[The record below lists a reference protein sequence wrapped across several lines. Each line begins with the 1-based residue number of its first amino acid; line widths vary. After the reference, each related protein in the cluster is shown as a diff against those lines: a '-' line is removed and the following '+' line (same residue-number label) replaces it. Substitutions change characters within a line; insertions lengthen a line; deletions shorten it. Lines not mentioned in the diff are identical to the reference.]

1 VELLGRLAWSWAPGN
16 QAKEM
21 IELRKSVIREEK
33 GFTLME
39 VVVAVF
45 ILAVVLTPI
54 IAYFGRNLNKLG
66 ELRSAS
72 IALNLAKEGVEKVR
86 NSAFILGSFYV
97 YKAGEGSF
105 VDGPTAPAAQ
115 NLKLRVIRMGSSP
128 LTVSVNSGAATGSIP
143 GNTSPGTIIPCSG
156 AQVDNVIPPPV
167 TTITGGSFKDR
178 FDIIYEYPDSIQTVN
193 EVSWRTTYQFSN
205 PSTPMEVTVRVFK
218 VSAIDPSAQLVT
230 AVESL
235 R

>member
-1 VELLGRLAWSWAPGN
+1 MELLGRSAGSWAPGN

-21 IELRKSVIREEK
+21 IELRKSVTREEK

-115 NLKLRVIRMGSSP
+115 NLKLRVIRMGSLP

-143 GNTSPGTIIPCSG
+143 ADTNPGTIIDLEGDPL
-156 AQVDNVIPPPV
+156 VDV
-167 TTITGGSFKDR
+167 TDVEVTGGSFKDR

-193 EVSWRTTYQFSN
+193 EASWRTTYEFSN
-205 PSTPMEVTVRVFK
+205 PNTPMEVTVRVFK
-218 VSAIDPSAQLVT
+218 VSVIDASAQLVT